1 MDEKLLVLFDIDGT
15 LLRTPGAGRRAMT
28 RAFFEVFDVEDPF
41 AGYSFQGK
49 TDRGIFIET
58 AQHRLN
64 RTPSEEELQDTCRRY
79 LSFLEPELDACRAEI
94 RVMPGIPGLLQQLL
108 DAGVGVGLATGNLY
122 EGARLKLS
130 AVNLWQYFSYGGFGS
145 DHEHR
150 GELTRKGIQ
159 RGRELYGP
167 HIPDSR
173 VFVVGDSPLD
183 VRAARYAGVSC
194 VAVLT
199 GWNTRDELVA
209 ETPFALLDDLG
220 QPQPF
225 LRLMGLGI
233 R

>member
-1 MDEKLLVLFDIDGT
+1 MDEKRLVLFDIDGT

-28 RAFFEVFDVEDPF
+28 RAFFEVFGVEDPF

-58 AQHRLN
+58 AQQWLHRVP
-64 RTPSEEELQDTCRRY
+64 TEAELQDACGRY
-79 LSFLEPELDACRAEI
+79 LSFLEPELEACRAEI
-94 RVMPGIPGLLQQLL
+94 QVMPGIPGLLEKLL
-108 DAGVGVGLATGNLY
+108 AAGVGVGLATGNLH

-159 RGRELYGP
+159 RGRDLYGRD
-167 HIPDSR
+167 IPDSR

-183 VRAARYAGVSC
+183 VRAARYAGVPC

-209 ETPFALLDDLG
+209 ENPAVLLEDLS
-220 QPQPF
+220 QPPSF
-225 LRLMGLGI
+225 FRAVGLEI
-233 R
+233 H